1 MCNVVLL
8 AAISGAAW
16 AQSVPASQTPPH
28 SEAGESS
35 SKDTKVD
42 LSAPPGEEGLD
53 LRGGAADTSD
63 VRELKPWDP
72 HKADKNVE
80 VGDYYFRRKNYAA
93 AISRYREALYW
104 KDNDAVATWR
114 LAQVLE
120 QVGQYHEA
128 RSNYQAYLKI
138 VPHGEFAEKAT
149 AALDRLKDKP
159 DDLKKSAAM
168 PSL

>member
-1 MCNVVLL
+1 MWNVVLL
-8 AAISGAAW
+8 AAMLTPAW
-16 AQSVPASQTPPH
+16 AQSAPPR
-28 SEAGESS
+28 SDAGESS
-35 SKDTKVD
+35 SKDTKID

-53 LRGGAADTSD
+53 LRGGEVDTSD

-114 LAQVLE
+114 LAQALE
-120 QVGQYHEA
+120 QVGQYSEA
-128 RSNYQAYLKI
+128 RSNYQAYLKAL
-138 VPHGEFAEKAT
+138 PNGEFAEKAT

-159 DDLKKSAAM
+159 DAPEKSAGL